1 MKFFLDF
8 EAEIAELEAR
18 INELRHVSN
27 VKGTKILD
35 EISNLEFKTKKLL
48 KAKYSSLSP
57 WQRVQVARHPERP
70 HFIDYI
76 SGIFEDFQELSG
88 DRNFGQDDAIIGG
101 LASFYGESV
110 MIIGQEKGNDTNSR
124 IKRNFGMAKPEG
136 YRKSIRLMNLANKFN
151 LPILTFIDTAG
162 AYPGVGAEQRG
173 QSEAIASSIKTCLS
187 VDVPLISVI
196 IGEGGSGGAV
206 AIATGDRVLM
216 LENSVYSVISP
227 EGCASILW
235 QKDGFDEIAANSLK
249 LTSSDLVKLN
259 VIDEV
264 IAEPLGGAH
273 RDIDKTLE
281 NVKQSLV
288 KNLKELKSNK
298 NTSLLSLR
306 RKKYLKYGSTLRV
319 L

>member
-151 LPILTFIDTAG
+151 LPILTFVDTAG

-319 L
+319 